1 MEKEE
6 VAGNQT
12 EEVSNLFK
20 TISVIEEFESITTEE
35 SMNKQKV
42 NALVVVHKAATGE
55 DYDHQD
61 ENDVKNMSSVEVHE
75 KIQQRQELRTTYRGK
90 WVRGTAWANLWGA
103 ACCKWQEKTI
113 ITEELHNESKH
124 DEKWYKTQ
132 QVNKGHLRRGQRR
145 GLKIFCSRS

>member
-12 EEVSNLFK
+12 EEVSNLFR

-61 ENDVKNMSSVEVHE
+61 QNDVKNMSSVEVHE
-75 KIQQRQELRTTYRGK
+75 KIQQRKALRTTYRGK
-90 WVRGTAWANLWGA
+90 WVRGTAWANLWGV
-103 ACCKWQEKTI
+103 ACWKMENYHWR
-113 ITEELHNESKH
+113 IT
-124 DEKWYKTQ
+124 
-132 QVNKGHLRRGQRR
+132 
-145 GLKIFCSRS
+145 